1 MLPTLS
7 KQAAKVLQSMDA
19 ATRQRIQ
26 IGILGI
32 PQGDIKP
39 MQGFSD
45 GRLRLRIGKY
55 RAVFLYVTGEGGA
68 QGVHVIEIGSRGDI
82 YK

>member
-1 MLPTLS
+1 MKITFS
-7 KQAAKVLQSMDA
+7 KQAAKMLRGMEA
-19 ATRQRIQ
+19 ATRQRLRE
-26 IGILGI
+26 GILGI
-32 PQGDIKP
+32 SQGDIKA

-55 RAVFLYVTGEGGA
+55 RAVFLYETDEDGNH
-68 QGVHVIEIGSRGDI
+68 GVYILDIGSRGDI